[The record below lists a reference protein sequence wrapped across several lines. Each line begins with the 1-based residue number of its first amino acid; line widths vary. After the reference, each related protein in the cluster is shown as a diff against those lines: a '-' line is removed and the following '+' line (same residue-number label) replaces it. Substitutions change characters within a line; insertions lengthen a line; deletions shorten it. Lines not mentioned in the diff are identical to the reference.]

1 MDIYCPKCAEPWD
14 NDSVHEEVD
23 ARREE
28 GREST
33 YRQVAR
39 QFQVKGCAALASAF
53 GPVSCE
59 PASDRDLTRAALA
72 SAAYELCGDDMD
84 GASATL
90 DDYLYM
96 TGL

>member
-1 MDIYCPKCAEPWD
+1 MLKPRDY
-14 NDSVHEEVD
+14 
-23 ARREE
+23 
-28 GREST
+28 
-33 YRQVAR
+33 VAM
-39 QFQVKGCAALASAF
+39 VEYL
-53 GPVSCE
+53 E
-59 PASDRDLTRAALA
+59 YLTRAALA